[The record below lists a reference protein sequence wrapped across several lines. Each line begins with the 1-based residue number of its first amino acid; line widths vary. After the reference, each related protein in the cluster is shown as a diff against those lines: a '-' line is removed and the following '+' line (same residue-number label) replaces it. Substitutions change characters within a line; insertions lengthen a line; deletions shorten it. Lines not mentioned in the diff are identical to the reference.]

1 MYKVIIIDDES
12 EILDLLSKALS
23 RNKDLKVSTFSN
35 PVQGVNAAISQNVDL
50 VLTDIMMPE
59 MDGIEVLGKIKEKNK
74 DIIVVM
80 MTAYSTLDKVLN
92 THSKGAEHY
101 IMKPFDSLKI
111 VEEKVVTLLKNKK

>member
-1 MYKVIIIDDES
+1 MYKVFIIDDEK

-23 RNKDLKVSTFSN
+23 RNKELSVSTYSN
-35 PVQGVNAAISQNVDL
+35 PVQGVKAALSQKPDL

-59 MDGIEVLGKIKEKNK
+59 MDGIEVLEKIKGQDNN
-74 DIIVVM
+74 ILVVM

-101 IMKPFDSLKI
+101 IMKPFDSLKS
-111 VEEKVVTLLKNKK
+111 VEDKIMSLLKKK